1 MTKSKIKMMTLG
13 RCSEVET
20 STGKQLVQKRKSSKS
35 INQLT
40 TTTSKEKQ
48 KKRYI
53 INYSIL
59 IKIFI

>member
-13 RCSEVET
+13 RNSEVET

-40 TTTSKEKQ
+40 TTTSKAKEK
-48 KKRYI
+48 KGISSI
-53 INYSIL
+53 IVFVL
-59 IKIFI
+59 